1 MAVRILI
8 FLIFEK
14 KGNFFLLG
22 NKNGHVSLLSSIL
35 CAALVAGAFP
45 LEILGSHPKMPNK
58 NGWTFFFFSLPTF
71 LIQKFQTQ
79 QQRTQ
84 RHAAVDCRLPSLPSL
99 SLGY

>member
-1 MAVRILI
+1 
-8 FLIFEK
+8 
-14 KGNFFLLG
+14 
-22 NKNGHVSLLSSIL
+22 
-35 CAALVAGAFP
+35 
-45 LEILGSHPKMPNK
+45 MPNK

-99 SLGY
+99 PSLSWLLTYFLKGTTWPFWQQQQQQQQRNSCEFWFFSSNKKERQIFKISKKGR